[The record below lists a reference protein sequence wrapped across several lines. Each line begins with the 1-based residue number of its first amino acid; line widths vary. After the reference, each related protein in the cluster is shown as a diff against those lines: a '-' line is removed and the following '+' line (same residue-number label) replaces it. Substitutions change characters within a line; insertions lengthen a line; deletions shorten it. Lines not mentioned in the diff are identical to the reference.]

1 MKGPPVITEQS
12 PDTYFVFPSD
22 DILLKCE
29 ATGNPAPMFRWT
41 KNGKIIDLKQDP
53 RIVTKANSGTFS
65 IANNNGI
72 GLKSYQGKY
81 RCYAANDLG
90 TAISTEINLIVESA
104 PKWPKDKVT
113 LFEVEEGDSVVLPCN
128 PPVTEAPSRIYWM
141 GEMLEH
147 IAQDSRVSQG
157 LNGDLYFTNVLKN
170 DSRKDLMCHFQFL
183 GARTISQKE
192 PIELKVL
199 PSNSLTLRKPRLL
212 NPTGESSRHLVLRGT
227 TLQLECF
234 AEGLPTPK
242 IHWKRLDDKL
252 PKDRF
257 SEESFSKIL
266 RIENVT
272 ESDDGEYQCIV
283 ENTEGTV
290 KHSFSVTV
298 EAAPYWIEKPK
309 NGNYAP
315 EEDVVLEC
323 EVGGIPR
330 PSISWK
336 INGTPLDETDPD
348 PALNVKDGTLYLS
361 NAQMKNTAVFQC
373 EATNKHGSIL
383 ANAYIFVL
391 KLPPQILNK
400 NNMHYVVVEKQTA
413 FLECRAFGLPFPELT
428 WNKEDIETVTADSRY
443 SILHNGTLKISDVQ
457 KDDIGLFFC
466 TTSNE
471 LDNTTITA
479 TLDVKD
485 ATKVEIYPV
494 DQRVRKLD
502 KATFECDFY
511 FDPSIGETDVKWK
524 KDGIQIE
531 ESDDSGKYVIETG
544 TLTIFDADEKDK
556 GNYTCVGS
564 TLLDEEEATA
574 ELVLVDRPD
583 PPTNLKLDDKKDRSV
598 RLSWTPGHDH
608 NSKIEEFIVEFQEEL
623 FGRGQ
628 WHKLKRVDGSLNHVH
643 LTLSPYAVYQ
653 FRVLAVNEFG
663 KSNSSA
669 PSEKCKTP
677 PAEPDVN
684 PVEVEGEGSEPSNM
698 NITWK
703 PLRGLDWNG
712 PNFLY
717 RVTWRQKGKENLWH
731 TATTENS
738 WITVNNTPPFVP
750 YEITV
755 QSINEMGPG
764 PVPEI
769 FIGHSGEDEPQA
781 YPVNVA
787 VEFINST
794 SIRVVWSAVPKED
807 IRGHLGGYKVYYWR
821 SHSLLERGKRHT
833 DSHVVMVRG
842 EKTHVLLSNLEP
854 FSKYIL
860 QVTVFNGKEEGPR
873 SPRFEFKTPEGVP
886 SSPMSLHLE
895 NLSEMSV
902 KLTWDPPLRHNGIL
916 TEYLLQYQQFN
927 ETDSSSLIDV
937 RIDKPKQSSWILVNL
952 DPKGTYRFYLRAR
965 TSIGYGQPI
974 IKEESITPEVPPALL
989 NISHSSGKTH
999 INISWITREGHRN
1012 VEFQIHYRNK
1022 NSKGKWKISDKVN
1035 STQAFYK
1042 LQDLNPGTEY
1052 QIKFVA
1058 RNRTTDVSFWET
1070 EVETEGPALKG
1081 IHDEFAT
1088 QGWFIGLASAIA
1100 LLLLILLIIC
1110 FIKRNKGGK
1119 YSVKDKEEAH
1129 VDSEA
1134 RPMKDETFGEYS
1146 DNEEKP
1152 FTSSQPSLNGD
1163 IKPLGSDD
1171 SLADYG
1177 GSVDVQFNED
1187 GSFIGQ
1193 YSGKKE
1199 KDVPG
1204 GNDSSG
1210 ATSPVNAVITLE

>member
-1 MKGPPVITEQS
+1 MEV
-12 PDTYFVFPSD
+12 DLFVSRD
-22 DILLKCE
+22 R
-29 ATGNPAPMFRWT
+29 FRWT

-298 EAAPYWIEKPK
+298 E
-309 NGNYAP
+309 
-315 EEDVVLEC
+315 
-323 EVGGIPR
+323 
-330 PSISWK
+330 
-336 INGTPLDETDPD
+336 ETDPD

-531 ESDDSGKYVIETG
+531 ESDDSGK
-544 TLTIFDADEKDK
+544 
-556 GNYTCVGS
+556 
-564 TLLDEEEATA
+564 
-574 ELVLVDRPD
+574 
-583 PPTNLKLDDKKDRSV
+583 
-598 RLSWTPGHDH
+598 
-608 NSKIEEFIVEFQEEL
+608 Q
-623 FGRGQ
+623 
-628 WHKLKRVDGSLNHVH
+628 
-643 LTLSPYAVYQ
+643 
-653 FRVLAVNEFG
+653 
-663 KSNSSA
+663 
-669 PSEKCKTP
+669 
-677 PAEPDVN
+677 
-684 PVEVEGEGSEPSNM
+684 
-698 NITWK
+698 

-1134 RPMKDETFGEYS
+1134 RPMKDETFGEYRSLES

>member
-1 MKGPPVITEQS
+1 R
-12 PDTYFVFPSD
+12 
-22 DILLKCE
+22 
-29 ATGNPAPMFRWT
+29 FRWT

-298 EAAPYWIEKPK
+298 EGIQYVRHTGSSGGMYPADENGIFVQCPGPK
-309 NGNYAP
+309 DIFLIFF
-315 EEDVVLEC
+315 E
-323 EVGGIPR
+323 GGEAE
-330 PSISWK
+330 
-336 INGTPLDETDPD
+336 ETDPD

-531 ESDDSGKYVIETG
+531 ESDDSGNLSPTPM
-544 TLTIFDADEKDK
+544 LFLSHFLSLSHSHAL
-556 GNYTCVGS
+556 S
-564 TLLDEEEATA
+564 LSLPP
-574 ELVLVDRPD
+574 LVLSPF
-583 PPTNLKLDDKKDRSV
+583 PSPSH
-598 RLSWTPGHDH
+598 S
-608 NSKIEEFIVEFQEEL
+608 
-623 FGRGQ
+623 
-628 WHKLKRVDGSLNHVH
+628 
-643 LTLSPYAVYQ
+643 LSPSPLSFSLPPPLSFSPFLILSPIPMLFLSSSPSHSLSPTPMLSLFLPLSFSLSHSHALSL
-653 FRVLAVNEFG
+653 FLPPLVLSPFPSHSLSPITMLSLPPPLVLSPSPKN
-663 KSNSSA
+663 SN
-669 PSEKCKTP
+669 KGICT
-677 PAEPDVN
+677 
-684 PVEVEGEGSEPSNM
+684 
-698 NITWK
+698 K

-974 IKEESITPEVPPALL
+974 IKEESWVKSPKIPPALL

-1022 NSKGKWKISDKVN
+1022 NKKKEKKCNQLNPPHKVN

-1070 EVETEGPALKG
+1070 EVETEGPGPLKG

-1134 RPMKDETFGEYS
+1134 RPMKDETFGEYRSLES